1 MPRARRPTVKN
12 STIAPEPQ
20 LTVDQALRGVP
31 WLAPLGEAAIEHL
44 APRARLRGVAQ
55 GEVVLRQGAPVRH
68 LVIVVSGWLEV
79 GLTSHG
85 GRRLV
90 LDQVAFGG
98 NCGLAGLL
106 HGQPSMQDA
115 RAGVDSQVLLLP
127 RAALLD
133 SVKTLPG
140 LAEVLLRLLAHRVRS
155 LLSAYANRSLVTLA
169 PRVATLLL
177 RLARGAG
184 PDQALNQSQEDLA
197 AMLGVTRQALS
208 PVLKQMERDG
218 LIELAYRRLR
228 VLDPAG
234 LGLLRQR

>member
-1 MPRARRPTVKN
+1 MPSARRPTVKN
-12 STIAPEPQ
+12 STNAPAPR
-20 LTVDQALRGVP
+20 LTVDQALRRVP

-44 APRARLRGVAQ
+44 APRTRVRSVAQ
-55 GEVVLRQGAPVRH
+55 GELVLRQGAPVRH
-68 LVIVVSGWLEV
+68 LIIVVSGWLEV

-90 LDQVAFGG
+90 LDQVTAGG

-106 HGQPSMQDA
+106 HSLPSMQDA
-115 RAGVDSQVLLLP
+115 RAGVDSQVLLMP

-140 LAEVLLRLLAHRVRS
+140 LAEILLRLLADRVRG
-155 LLSAYANRSLVTLA
+155 LLSVYANRALITLA

-177 RLARGAG
+177 RLARSTG
-184 PDQALNQSQEDLA
+184 PDLTLHQSQEDLA

-208 PVLKQMERDG
+208 PVLKQMEREG

-228 VLDPAG
+228 VIDPAG
-234 LGLLRQR
+234 LGLLRRR

>member
-1 MPRARRPTVKN
+1 M
-12 STIAPEPQ
+12 
-20 LTVDQALRGVP
+20 DQALRRVP
-31 WLAPLGEAAIEHL
+31 WLAPLGEAAVEHL
-44 APRARLRGVAQ
+44 APRARLRSVAQ
-55 GEVVLRQGAPVRH
+55 GEMVLRQGAPVRH
-68 LVIVVSGWLEV
+68 LVIVVSGWLEI

-90 LDQVAFGG
+90 LDQAAAGG
-98 NCGLAGLL
+98 TCGLAGLL
-106 HGQPSMQDA
+106 HTLPSMQDA

-140 LAEVLLRLLAHRVRS
+140 LSEVLLRLLADRVRA
-155 LLSAYANRSLVTLA
+155 LLSAYANRALITLA

-177 RLARGAG
+177 RLARSTG
-184 PDQALNQSQEDLA
+184 PDLTLHQSQEDLA

-208 PVLKQMERDG
+208 PVLKQMEREG

-228 VLDPAG
+228 VIDPAG
-234 LGLLRQR
+234 LGLLRRR